1 MKIQHLLEMSSGVID
16 ANNMDDVPSL
26 YTRYFSNPQYF
37 IREKNIKIDIVDM
50 NVDEYLSQAKQ
61 LLTKS
66 WGSAT
71 LDRAQ
76 TGGSDK
82 IARYA
87 ELMKNG
93 TKFPLPYLDYIDKN
107 QQGMHRV
114 EAAKSIGIKTVPV
127 MVIRNAR

>member
-1 MKIQHLLEMSSGVID
+1 MTLNVID
-16 ANNMDDVPSL
+16 VNNMDDIPSL

-37 IREKNIKIDIVDM
+37 IREKNIKIKIIEMSVE
-50 NVDEYLSQAKQ
+50 EYLSQAKQ

-114 EAAKSIGIKTVPV
+114 EAAKSIGIKTIPV
-127 MVIRNAR
+127 MVVKNAR